1 MARGKRLASPER
13 DLAFCNEL
21 HINNFI
27 CLLPAEKKRKA
38 GQAKSKPLFSLQ
50 RTAKSPVQTDHRG
63 YDCRSTQPIHSGKIA
78 SELLGQTTKSSL
90 KQRTS
95 EGGFLLHSLGAL
107 GVDGGVQ

>member
-38 GQAKSKPLFSLQ
+38 GQAKSKPFFSLQ